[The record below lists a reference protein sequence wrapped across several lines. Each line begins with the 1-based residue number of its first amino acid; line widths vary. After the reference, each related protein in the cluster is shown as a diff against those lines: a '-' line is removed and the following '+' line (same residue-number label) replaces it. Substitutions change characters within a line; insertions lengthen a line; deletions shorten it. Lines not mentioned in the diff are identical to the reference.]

1 MVTLIDV
8 QGEIYRMVGPETF
21 AEGEKPAEF
30 LDVHDAFHF
39 LARLTEDSFN
49 EMAMRR
55 WAEEHSLII
64 DPSEN
69 DWREILLQLA
79 GLIISGRIRVL
90 REGDWWHSDV
100 FGRSAVEATEQEEE
114 EEEEEEEETPADE
127 DELTWIKFEIVDD
140 ETGDPVKGV
149 TLKLKLPDGR
159 EVNAKSDG
167 SGMIEVKDIPS
178 GTVDILRMI
187 DSDTLEVVSV
197 E

>member
-1 MVTLIDV
+1 MITLIDAH
-8 QGEIYRMVGPETF
+8 GEIYRIVGPEVC

-30 LDVHDAFHF
+30 LDERDAFRF
-39 LARLTEDSFN
+39 LARLLESSFN

-79 GLIISGRIRVL
+79 GHIVTGRIRVMS
-90 REGDWWHSDV
+90 EGDWWHSDV
-100 FGRSAVEATEQEEE
+100 FGRSAVEATEDEEE
-114 EEEEEEEETPADE
+114 EEEEEEAPVDDE
-127 DELTWIKFEIVDD
+127 KKTWIKFEIVDD

-149 TLKLKLPDGR
+149 TLKVKLPDGS
-159 EVNAKSDG
+159 EVNAKSDA
-167 SGMIEVKDIPS
+167 SGIIEIKDIPE
-178 GTVDILRMI
+178 GTCDILRMI